1 MSTTSSWTPAVAGSA
16 AAAQQYNNLLGLH
29 TADLHYTGSSSVSNT
44 GTAAGSVTT
53 LTTYLTQ
60 PFVLSATSITSVQL
74 YGFASGVGADV
85 TISIQ
90 GNNADNPDGT
100 AVATTILPSEFQ
112 SGTRNISLPLAAS
125 GLSSGGTYHLVL
137 NVAGSA
143 TDYFNVQ
150 TEGNA
155 TPFLRTST
163 NGTVWTAGTT
173 QFLFS
178 VNSGAAGT
186 LLAFSEDSTATTMS
200 RYAELI
206 YTSGTVTGLYE
217 YTGTFR
223 NTKTLTYSGG
233 TLESIG

>member
-1 MSTTSSWTPAVAGSA
+1 MSSTGSWTAAVAGSA

-53 LTTYLTQ
+53 LSTYLTQ

-74 YGFASGVGADV
+74 YGFGSGVGADV

-90 GNNADNPDGT
+90 GNNGGNPDGT

-112 SGTRNISLPLAAS
+112 SGTRYVSLPLAAS

-137 NVAGSA
+137 NIAGSA
-143 TDYFNVQ
+143 SDYFNVQ
-150 TEGNA
+150 TEGSD
-155 TPFLRTST
+155 TPYLRTSA
-163 NGTVWTAGTT
+163 NGTVWSAGTT

-186 LLAFSEDSTATTMS
+186 LLAFSEDSTATTMP

>member
-1 MSTTSSWTPAVAGSA
+1 
-16 AAAQQYNNLLGLH
+16 
-29 TADLHYTGSSSVSNT
+29 
-44 GTAAGSVTT
+44 
-53 LTTYLTQ
+53 
-60 PFVLSATSITSVQL
+60 VLSSTSITSVQL
-74 YGFASGVGADV
+74 YGFRSGAGTDV

-90 GNNADNPDGT
+90 GNSSGNPDGT

-112 SGTRNISLPLAAS
+112 SGTRYISLPLAAS
-125 GLSSGGTYHLVL
+125 GLSSGGTYHIVL
-137 NVAGSA
+137 AKAGSA
-143 TDYFNVQ
+143 SDFFNVQ

-155 TPFLRTST
+155 TPYLRTST
-163 NGTVWTAGTT
+163 DGTVWTAGTT

-186 LLAFSEDSTATTMS
+186 LLAFSEDSTATTMP
-200 RYAELI
+200 RYTELV
-206 YTSGTVTGLYE
+206 YTSGTVTELYE